1 MRTVRRFVVAAA
13 IASALA
19 LGASIA
25 WAFSLFPPF
34 PAEPA
39 LLPYAYAAALAVGFF
54 VAQRAAVSFPWQG
67 QRILVALDETAL
79 FIGLLAVPTPLVIPA
94 AAAGALAAQIASG
107 RERLKATFNA
117 ANITLSAGLGV
128 ATFLGCHLLTTPPL
142 VNAILATAIYALG
155 SNLLLSRIF
164 AWLDRVGIFGV
175 FRQRFLHL
183 AVAHAGLGISAG
195 IALIALWGLSP
206 LAIVVVLPFAYF
218 ARSYV
223 NLSAHAD
230 REIVA
235 HRELAEI
242 SFDLVGAA
250 DLDTVAEKVLVA
262 CGDLFRAGAANL
274 EVEFPNGNRRT
285 FSRTFEGGVNHALP
299 TIGLE
304 IPTHSGLRGRLAVSP
319 NRKSSEAFT
328 DADAELLRIVAA
340 QTAALADNARAL
352 GDLNT
357 LARRMELILSAAG
370 EGIYGVDLQGRTTFA
385 NKQARTL
392 LGLPEEVPAGLPH
405 DIFLSG
411 LPRFSRG
418 HSESTC
424 PICLALAQG
433 GSLRGFEAI
442 ERKGEEP
449 LMVDYVAAP
458 MVENGRKVGAV
469 VVLADVTARK
479 NAERAER
486 IAIERAQEIH
496 QLKESNRV
504 RSQLLSNASHELN
517 TPLTPIRMQLE
528 LLRLG
533 HMGDLSPAQLQS
545 LGVIDRNVQRLS
557 ALVHDVLDV
566 ARLQSGRLRLSRRP
580 MDLATVLRDAH
591 ESFKEPAA
599 RAGISLTIRCPEG
612 LAVNGDSDRLGQVVY
627 NFVSNALK
635 FTPRG
640 GTIALEAHRNGAD
653 IVVEIR
659 DSGAGLSEDQMRRL
673 FQPFSQ
679 VHEGAAARPGSGLG
693 LYISRGIVEQHEGET
708 GCRSAGPGHGAT
720 FWFKVPAGASPV
732 QEPSSDRGD
741 AADSRASADAPARE
755 RTLARLAVR

>member
-1 MRTVRRFVVAAA
+1 
-13 IASALA
+13 
-19 LGASIA
+19 
-25 WAFSLFPPF
+25 
-34 PAEPA
+34 
-39 LLPYAYAAALAVGFF
+39 
-54 VAQRAAVSFPWQG
+54 
-67 QRILVALDETAL
+67 
-79 FIGLLAVPTPLVIPA
+79 
-94 AAAGALAAQIASG
+94 
-107 RERLKATFNA
+107 
-117 ANITLSAGLGV
+117 
-128 ATFLGCHLLTTPPL
+128 
-142 VNAILATAIYALG
+142 
-155 SNLLLSRIF
+155 
-164 AWLDRVGIFGV
+164 
-175 FRQRFLHL
+175 
-183 AVAHAGLGISAG
+183 
-195 IALIALWGLSP
+195 
-206 LAIVVVLPFAYF
+206 
-218 ARSYV
+218 
-223 NLSAHAD
+223 
-230 REIVA
+230 
-235 HRELAEI
+235 
-242 SFDLVGAA
+242 
-250 DLDTVAEKVLVA
+250 
-262 CGDLFRAGAANL
+262 
-274 EVEFPNGNRRT
+274 
-285 FSRTFEGGVNHALP
+285 
-299 TIGLE
+299 
-304 IPTHSGLRGRLAVSP
+304 
-319 NRKSSEAFT
+319 
-328 DADAELLRIVAA
+328 
-340 QTAALADNARAL
+340 
-352 GDLNT
+352 
-357 LARRMELILSAAG
+357 
-370 EGIYGVDLQGRTTFA
+370 
-385 NKQARTL
+385 
-392 LGLPEEVPAGLPH
+392 
-405 DIFLSG
+405 
-411 LPRFSRG
+411 
-418 HSESTC
+418 
-424 PICLALAQG
+424 
-433 GSLRGFEAI
+433 
-442 ERKGEEP
+442 
-449 LMVDYVAAP
+449 MVDYVAAP

-557 ALVHDVLDV
+557 VLVHDVLDV

-732 QEPSSDRGD
+732 QEPSSDGGD
-741 AADSRASADAPARE
+741 AADSRASVDAPARE